1 MASPARY
8 RVVVHL
14 PTGDHDTVIMNAEGQ
29 AFHAAVAVLL
39 DARMTGDHG
48 TAGPAHL
55 LHHLADLIAA
65 KPTGSTR

>member
-1 MASPARY
+1 
-8 RVVVHL
+8 
-14 PTGDHDTVIMNAEGQ
+14 MNAEGQ
-29 AFHAAVAVLL
+29 AFHAAVAVLR

-55 LHHLADLIAA
+55 LQHLADLIAA